1 MQTLDL
7 RLDDVNIFEYIHVP
21 NVICKMEQLRHLYL
35 PEECNPKTK
44 LKLGTLRNL
53 QTLVNFNTKNCYV
66 KDFMNMTNLRE
77 LEIRWPFNIEG
88 FNTEELDKN
97 PPIIQSEY
105 LHSLS
110 IINNIINDERRIDPK
125 HLAHLLLS
133 CKNISKFSLDVEIRR
148 LPEYHYLSSNLA
160 YIKLRSLIELNNLE
174 EWKVGEG
181 AMPSLQR
188 LEIQSCIQLKKLP
201 DGLRFIATLQEVK
214 IGSMRKTFKDKVE
227 EEEEDFCKVRHGLSI
242 IFQDC
247 EWYRSHCHFFY
258 SAAALHAYH
267 VKLCRWCR
275 EDDKDQSVYG
285 HTDENEEQVLLR
297 SMYRTVRLM
306 EAYGLSGLAHSSY
319 SDTSSTPGLYVLFWE
334 LKMKGS
340 NDLPKLDAK
349 VMEQCCCIVEESFD
363 FTYKSL
369 RKGGAISALELRVV
383 KHGSFDELMDFYIS
397 KGASIS
403 QYKLPCC
410 LKTEEAIKILN
421 SGMVGKFFS
430 PKTIS

>member
-1 MQTLDL
+1 MRGLFLSKAKQEHFVFIIYQSDASSLPIVRKISRVSARFVWSKLTSSLGNLRCMQTLDL

-44 LKLGTLRNL
+44 WKLGTLRNL

-97 PPIIQSEY
+97 PPIIQSKY

-133 CKNISKFSLDVEIRR
+133 CKNISKLSLDEDPMSTLEKLPYLRMLDLHEKAFIRKEMFCSAQGF
-148 LPEYHYLSSNLA
+148 P
-160 YIKLRSLIELNNLE
+160 KLESLSLIELNNLE

-242 IFQDC
+242 IFHDC
-247 EWYRSHCHFFY
+247 EW
-258 SAAALHAYH
+258 
-267 VKLCRWCR
+267 
-275 EDDKDQSVYG
+275 
-285 HTDENEEQVLLR
+285 
-297 SMYRTVRLM
+297 
-306 EAYGLSGLAHSSY
+306 
-319 SDTSSTPGLYVLFWE
+319 
-334 LKMKGS
+334 
-340 NDLPKLDAK
+340 
-349 VMEQCCCIVEESFD
+349 
-363 FTYKSL
+363 
-369 RKGGAISALELRVV
+369 
-383 KHGSFDELMDFYIS
+383 
-397 KGASIS
+397 
-403 QYKLPCC
+403 
-410 LKTEEAIKILN
+410 
-421 SGMVGKFFS
+421 
-430 PKTIS
+430 

>member
-133 CKNISKFSLDVEIRR
+133 CKNISKLSLNVEIRR

-160 YIKLRSLIELNNLE
+160 YIKLRRKYFCSAQGFPKLESLSLIELNNLE

-201 DGLRFIATLQEVK
+201 DGLR
-214 IGSMRKTFKDKVE
+214 
-227 EEEEDFCKVRHGLSI
+227 
-242 IFQDC
+242 
-247 EWYRSHCHFFY
+247 YRSHCHFFY

-267 VKLCRWCR
+267 LMLNTEIFALKTASKRTDVFSISSK
-275 EDDKDQSVYG
+275 EDC
-285 HTDENEEQVLLR
+285 LLR
-297 SMYRTVRLM
+297 QMKLEIKKIIAKIKEFTQQ
-306 EAYGLSGLAHSSY
+306 
-319 SDTSSTPGLYVLFWE
+319 
-334 LKMKGS
+334 LKMY
-340 NDLPKLDAK
+340 D
-349 VMEQCCCIVEESFD
+349 V
-363 FTYKSL
+363 T
-369 RKGGAISALELRVV
+369 ELGD
-383 KHGSFDELMDFYIS
+383 H
-397 KGASIS
+397 
-403 QYKLPCC
+403 
-410 LKTEEAIKILN
+410 
-421 SGMVGKFFS
+421 
-430 PKTIS
+430 

>member
-1 MQTLDL
+1 MRGLFLSKAKQEHFVFIIYQSDASSLPIVRKISRVSARDGFFNSLYWIIGILLYGTMHLKAYGFWTFLFNNFKLLRVLNYDGISSTDRGCKLQSNIGNLIHLRFLSSCMQTLDL

-44 LKLGTLRNL
+44 WKLGTLRNL

-133 CKNISKFSLDVEIRR
+133 CKNISKLSLDEDPMSTLEKLPYLRMLDLHEKAFIRKEMFCSAQGF
-148 LPEYHYLSSNLA
+148 P
-160 YIKLRSLIELNNLE
+160 KLESLSLIELNNLE

-242 IFQDC
+242 IFHDC
-247 EWYRSHCHFFY
+247 EW
-258 SAAALHAYH
+258 
-267 VKLCRWCR
+267 
-275 EDDKDQSVYG
+275 
-285 HTDENEEQVLLR
+285 
-297 SMYRTVRLM
+297 
-306 EAYGLSGLAHSSY
+306 
-319 SDTSSTPGLYVLFWE
+319 
-334 LKMKGS
+334 
-340 NDLPKLDAK
+340 
-349 VMEQCCCIVEESFD
+349 
-363 FTYKSL
+363 
-369 RKGGAISALELRVV
+369 
-383 KHGSFDELMDFYIS
+383 
-397 KGASIS
+397 
-403 QYKLPCC
+403 
-410 LKTEEAIKILN
+410 
-421 SGMVGKFFS
+421 
-430 PKTIS
+430 